1 MVLPSTMVNGQLPA
15 LTVLIKAPVVALI
28 CTSTF
33 GVFTAA
39 VDVPASIQK
48 VAVPVLLSKA
58 KAISLT
64 NCTTVGKGIVRI
76 TVPGAVAGTVAVE
89 LLLKPPY
96 FGNHSKLLPQPPI
109 NTIDSSSTRVFFIEI
124 TNTPLNNTD
133 ISAKSALPPA

>member
-1 MVLPSTMVNGQLPA
+1 MVLPSTIVNGQLPA

-33 GVFTAA
+33 GVFSGA

-48 VAVPVLLSKA
+48 VAVFLS

-76 TVPGAVAGTVAVE
+76 TVPGAVTGTVAVE